1 MPMALKL
8 RIGANVLGAVYTVVC
23 TKIFGFLADLTNIR
37 KNVSASAG
45 GI

>member
-1 MPMALKL
+1 MALKL

-23 TKIFGFLADLTNIR
+23 TKVFNFLANLTNVR
-37 KNVSASAG
+37 KNVNASAG